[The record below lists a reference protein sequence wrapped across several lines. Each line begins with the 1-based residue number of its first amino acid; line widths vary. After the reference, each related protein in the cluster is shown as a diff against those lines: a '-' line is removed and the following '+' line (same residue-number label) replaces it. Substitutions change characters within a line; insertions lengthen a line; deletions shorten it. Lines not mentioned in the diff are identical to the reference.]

1 MESDIFYC
9 RDRRRKSE
17 KRSVVEPHWY
27 TEIINHKTL
36 CLSKPN
42 SLILSFLV
50 YQTAV
55 FDNPAYEDDE
65 RLSTNPSFADVVSQL
80 ITEPIAEDIHPYGR
94 GHLYATAFHWEL
106 PKIHRDE
113 GSLFLWFLATA
124 VVLGLVFSVIFMSCK
139 LAASN
144 PLTSVYQLVG

>member
-1 MESDIFYC
+1 M
-9 RDRRRKSE
+9 
-17 KRSVVEPHWY
+17 
-27 TEIINHKTL
+27 
-36 CLSKPN
+36 
-42 SLILSFLV
+42 
-50 YQTAV
+50 

-139 LAASN
+139 LLSCQ
-144 PLTSVYQLVG
+144 PRVTVTSLLFTKVSGTYNR